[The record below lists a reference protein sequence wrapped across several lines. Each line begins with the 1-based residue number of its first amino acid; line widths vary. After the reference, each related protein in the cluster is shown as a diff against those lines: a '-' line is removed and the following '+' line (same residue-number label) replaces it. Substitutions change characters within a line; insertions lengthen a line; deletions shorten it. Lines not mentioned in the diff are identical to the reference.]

1 MEQQSLA
8 GPDRLAAFPMAGP
21 PPDSDRPERVPEGEA
36 TNIARGKA
44 PLPTEAG
51 TIVDTEA

>member
-21 PPDSDRPERVPEGEA
+21 PLDDRPERVPEGEA

-44 PLPTEAG
+44 PLPNEAG
-51 TIVDTEA
+51 TVVDIEA